1 MDKVREKTL
10 LQVGNIVTPIVCFL
24 IIGLSNLDFST
35 VFNSSAYPNLINP
48 APITFAIWGP
58 IFIFQFL
65 FYAYQSQDLFKAPE
79 NKIDMP
85 YVHEVSVF
93 FMLSWISTTV
103 WYILWASRF
112 VWPAIAAM
120 YAYLLT
126 SLAAY
131 FRLEINKRERPLRE
145 HLFVT
150 VAWSMLAGWVTVA
163 TIVNTTTGFVSI
175 GFNPAPI
182 GEAGWSILILA
193 VVLVIYL
200 SVLVTRND
208 FVFTGV
214 GLWATIGVFIER
226 IHSNN
231 TPQPEIVLVSAIG
244 VIVLALAIF
253 VRLIMQF
260 RAGQIQT
267 LRRGM
272 RA

>member
-1 MDKVREKTL
+1 MDQVKKKTL
-10 LQVGNIVTPIVCFL
+10 LQVGNLITPIACFL
-24 IIGLSNLDFST
+24 IIGLSNLDFNT

-58 IFIFQFL
+58 IFIFQGL
-65 FYAYQSQDLFKAPE
+65 FYFYQARDLLKPAE

-85 YVHEVSVF
+85 YVHEVSIF

-103 WYILWASRF
+103 WYILWASGF

-131 FRLEINKRERPLRE
+131 LRLGINKRKRPLKE

-150 VAWSMLAGWVTVA
+150 MAWSMLVGWVTVA
-163 TIVNTTTGFVSI
+163 AIVNTTTGFVAI

-182 GEAGWSILILA
+182 GGAGWSILVLA

-200 SVLVTRND
+200 AVLFTRND
-208 FVFTGV
+208 YVYTGV
-214 GLWATIGVFIER
+214 GLWAALGVFIER
-226 IHSNN
+226 IDPTN
-231 TPQPEIVLVSAIG
+231 TPQPEIALVSAIG
-244 VIVLALAIF
+244 SIILLLVMLLRFIKQYRANEIQILG
-253 VRLIMQF
+253 RN
-260 RAGQIQT
+260 RAG
-267 LRRGM
+267 
-272 RA
+272 

>member
-1 MDKVREKTL
+1 MDRNREKVI
-10 LQVGNIVTPIVCFL
+10 LQIGNLIVPILCFAF
-24 IIGLSNLDFST
+24 IGLSNLDFST

-58 IFIFQFL
+58 IFIFQGL
-65 FYAYQSQDLFKAPE
+65 FYFYQARDLFKPSE

-103 WYILWASRF
+103 WYALWASGF

-126 SLAAY
+126 SLGAY
-131 FRLEINKRERPLRE
+131 LRLGINKRERTLRE

-150 VAWSMLAGWVTVA
+150 VAWSMLCGWVTVA
-163 TIVNTTTGFVSI
+163 TIVNTTTGFVSL
-175 GFNPAPI
+175 GFDPAPI
-182 GEAGWSILILA
+182 GESGWSILILS

-200 SVLVTRND
+200 TVLFTRND
-208 FVFTGV
+208 YVFTGV

-226 IHSNN
+226 IDPLNA
-231 TPQPEIVLVSAIG
+231 PQPEIVLVSALG
-244 VIVLALAIF
+244 AIVLSLVILLRF
-253 VRLIMQF
+253 ISQY
-260 RAGQIQT
+260 RAGKIQI
-267 LRRGM
+267 RR
-272 RA
+272 RRL